1 MRPEPLDA
9 RLQVTAPHEWMVLAG
24 IGLSLLLFLVW
35 AAFGSVERRLSVEAV
50 LVRPGERHAV
60 ISPVSGTIVET
71 AAAVG
76 DALEAGQ
83 TIARVRPPEAER
95 QARVARRIVGAVEDG
110 MRRSEGA
117 AAALREALL
126 AAARRELGAVERR
139 AGESIAAPR
148 AGELLAHR
156 LVPGRPVRAGETVAW
171 IRDRSEDAWQA
182 LAFAAPR
189 DAARLAAGMDAEVLT
204 APPGG
209 PGPGALAA
217 RVLDVSPRP
226 AAAPAWLAGLGLAPP
241 APAHLIRLEVDAPP
255 LPVADGAPVRARIAL
270 GRRSLAALLLAGG
283 KP

>member
-1 MRPEPLDA
+1 MREPAWRPVYTGGRTACQCRPDPRTGRRAEEYRTLFYHKVFREEAVARRARPEPLDA

-24 IGLSLLLFLVW
+24 IGLSLLLFLAW

-60 ISPVSGTIVET
+60 TSPVSGTVVET

-126 AAARRELGAVERR
+126 AADRGAARWLPLRDSQYGASRGHIR
-139 AGESIAAPR
+139 AGRAQPPVAAS
-148 AGELLAHR
+148 AM
-156 LVPGRPVRAGETVAW
+156 V
-171 IRDRSEDAWQA
+171 
-182 LAFAAPR
+182 
-189 DAARLAAGMDAEVLT
+189 
-204 APPGG
+204 
-209 PGPGALAA
+209 
-217 RVLDVSPRP
+217 
-226 AAAPAWLAGLGLAPP
+226 PP
-241 APAHLIRLEVDAPP
+241 A
-255 LPVADGAPVRARIAL
+255 
-270 GRRSLAALLLAGG
+270 
-283 KP
+283 